1 MKFWN
6 LFFVMLIGTGFSYGN
21 HDNDIN
27 DPYAIPLSVSTNC
40 VNEVLHFTPKLSSD
54 NVISCFWDFGDAS
67 FSTDI
72 KPFHA
77 YENTGTYKVK
87 LTVIYKNGNQVT
99 HDYKL
104 DVKPFPF
111 AYFQHKVI
119 CDGPTN
125 FFDNTKSEYP
135 LKDWTWTNNKDT
147 ISNDKFFEESL
158 TSGTHGV
165 ELFVSDVN
173 GCSDK
178 QSKQIKINPKPE
190 IQFINKEL
198 CANTNTSIKISYGV
212 DDEDIVE
219 KQLLINNE
227 PFEDEQLKSMRFSK
241 TGKIAIKAFVKDKD
255 GCTDLKSD
263 SIDIQSNRISNIYV
277 FEKEGCSPFNLKSE
291 IKSNDKV
298 SNVTWLLNEEEIGN
312 GTSNESEIIIAGQ
325 YNLKGSVQL
334 SNGCIHNTPTEIINI
349 YPNQAISSV
358 VKAEIRNNKAIG
370 VIYSSDTSQ
379 IKTVDWG
386 DGNIESYKLS
396 AKHEYEDFGNY
407 LVKNKALN
415 EWGCEDSIIHHFQ
428 LNMDHKLN
436 FTDIVSPNGDGRN
449 DSFEIFND
457 LGNDY
462 QLQIFDATGRSV
474 FQTRSSSW
482 NAIIGNSIAPSGI
495 YLYKITSSQAEF
507 PDYHGKFM
515 IQR

>member
-1 MKFWN
+1 
-6 LFFVMLIGTGFSYGN
+6 MLIGTGFSFGN
-21 HDNDIN
+21 IDDDIN
-27 DPYAIPLSVSTNC
+27 EPYNIPLSVSTNC
-40 VNEVLHFTPKLSSD
+40 VNEVLHFNPKLSSD
-54 NVISCFWDFGDAS
+54 NVISCYWDFGDAS
-67 FSTDI
+67 FSKDI

-77 YENTGTYKVK
+77 YENTGSYQVK
-87 LTVIYKNGNQVT
+87 LTVIYKDGSQIS
-99 HDYKL
+99 HDYNL

-125 FFDNTKSEYP
+125 FFDNTKSAYP
-135 LKDWTWTNNKDT
+135 IKERTWTNNKDT
-147 ISNDKFFEESL
+147 MSNDKFFEKSL
-158 TSGTHGV
+158 ISGTHGV
-165 ELFVSDVN
+165 ELFVSDLN

-198 CANTNTSIKISYGV
+198 CANSNTSIKISYGAN
-212 DDEDIVE
+212 DEDIVE
-219 KQLLINNE
+219 KQLFINNE
-227 PFEDEQLKSMRFSK
+227 PFEGEELKSVHFSK
-241 TGKIAIKAFVKDKD
+241 TGKFAIKAFVKDKD

-263 SIDIQSNRISNIYV
+263 SIDIQSNRISSINV
-277 FEKEGCSPFNLKSE
+277 LEKEGCSPFNLQSE
-291 IKSNDKV
+291 IKSVDKI
-298 SNVTWLLNEEEIGN
+298 SNVTWLLNDEEIGN
-312 GTSNESEIIIAGQ
+312 GINHKREIIIAGQ
-325 YNLKGSVQL
+325 YNLQGTVQL
-334 SNGCIHNTPTEIINI
+334 SNGCTHNTPTEIINI

-358 VKAEIRNNKAIG
+358 IKTEIRNNKAIG

-386 DGNIESYKLS
+386 DRIIESYKLS

-415 EWGCEDSIIHHFQ
+415 EWGCEDSTIHHLQ
-428 LNMDHKLN
+428 LNIEHKLN
-436 FTDIVSPNGDGRN
+436 FTSVVSPNNDGRN

-457 LGNDY
+457 LGYNY
-462 QLQIFDATGRSV
+462 KLQIFDATGKIV
-474 FQTRSSSW
+474 FQSKTSMW

-495 YLYKITSSQAEF
+495 YLYKITSNQAEF